1 MAKPQKTTAELA
13 LDLNE
18 AVMKDV
24 LLRSGYLL
32 EKRVATY
39 LRKSGYK
46 VDSNRGF
53 IDSETNKSREYDV
66 YAHKE
71 IEVYGAGSYGV
82 YPTLICECKNNP
94 FPTVFFAQEE
104 ETFVPLQD
112 EIRTSGIPCKI
123 WKRNKYISVQELT
136 EVSTFHHYCNPKVP
150 VATQYCNFAKK
161 KDGSEWEAL
170 HSDESNDIF
179 RTLAKTLEQEIN
191 ADFNNMK
198 QWFVPEEME
207 KEFIDL
213 SFYYPV
219 LILQGDI
226 YSAHIEGSEEH
237 NSLNFKKCDH
247 VQYNPE
253 YYSTDDNEVI
263 SYHLD
268 IITEKFLPDYVQLI
282 DEEMSK
288 IKGALQQQKPS
299 VMRSIDKIVAEIS
312 SLETKPTNYRKHLEY
327 KF

>member
-1 MAKPQKTTAELA
+1 MAKPQKTKADLA
-13 LDLNE
+13 LELTE
-18 AVMKDV
+18 TVMKDV
-24 LLRSGYLL
+24 IARSGYLL
-32 EKRVATY
+32 EKRVATL

-53 IDSETNKSREYDV
+53 VDSETSKSREYDV
-66 YAHKE
+66 YAYKE
-71 IEVYGAGSYGV
+71 IEVYGAGSNGV

-94 FPTVFFAQEE
+94 FPVVFFAQEE
-104 ETFVPLQD
+104 ETFKPLQD
-112 EIRTSGIPCKI
+112 EVRSSGIPCKI
-123 WKRNKYISVQELT
+123 WKHNKYISIQELT
-136 EVSTFHHYCNPKVP
+136 GVLTFHHYCAPKVP

-161 KDGSEWEAL
+161 KDDSEWEAL

-226 YSAHIEGSEEH
+226 YSAHIGEGEGH
-237 NSLNFKKCDH
+237 NSLNFKKCNH

-253 YYSTDDNEVI
+253 FYSIDDNEVI
-263 SYHLD
+263 SYHID
-268 IITEKFLPDYVQLI
+268 IITEKFLPDYIKLV
-282 DEEMSK
+282 EAEMST
-288 IKGALQQQKPS
+288 IKSVLQQQKQS
-299 VMRSIDKIVAEIS
+299 VLRSIDKIVTEIS